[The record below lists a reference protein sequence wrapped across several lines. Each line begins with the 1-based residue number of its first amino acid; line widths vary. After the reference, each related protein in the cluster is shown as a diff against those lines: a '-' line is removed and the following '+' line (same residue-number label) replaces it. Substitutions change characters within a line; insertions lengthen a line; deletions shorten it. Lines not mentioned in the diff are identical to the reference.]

1 MNQILGNVVM
11 VFGDIGIYEGI
22 CVSKRIM
29 KLLGS
34 EISDYENAGKIGIS
48 SKLNLRELGVRPCYE
63 NILIRYFMSI

>member
-1 MNQILGNVVM
+1 M

-34 EISDYENAGKIGIS
+34 EVSDYENAGKIGIS

-63 NILIRYFMSI
+63 KIF